1 MRVDSSRICCSTG
14 CGRKFSLPSSPD
26 CNVSRSENGIETRA
40 LISSRSR
47 RATPAHRQNLLR
59 DRRMAD
65 QSNLNRN
72 AAVPDKGR
80 PGDAD
85 IAIVG
90 MSCKLPGGI
99 ETPDQLWHVL
109 ATNQDVIGSFPRTR
123 RDWPAGAD
131 YPGIDRG
138 GFVDDAD
145 AFDAAFFRIS
155 PAEARITDPQQ
166 RMLLELAWACLEDAG
181 IVAAGLKGSNTGVFV
196 GASNCD
202 YSRLVQDA
210 GLEVEAY
217 HGVGSSLA
225 VLANRVSYFFGLSG
239 PSLVI
244 DTACS
249 SSLVALHSAIQSLRS
264 GECSSALVAGV
275 NLICHP
281 DLSIAY
287 HKAGMLAPDGRC
299 KVFDAKADGYVRSEG
314 AVMLLLK
321 PLSAALAERD
331 RIHAVIRGSAINHGG

>member
-1 MRVDSSRICCSTG
+1 VD
-14 CGRKFSLPSSPD
+14 
-26 CNVSRSENGIETRA
+26 
-40 LISSRSR
+40 
-47 RATPAHRQNLLR
+47 
-59 DRRMAD
+59 
-65 QSNLNRN
+65 
-72 AAVPDKGR
+72 
-80 PGDAD
+80 
-85 IAIVG
+85 
-90 MSCKLPGGI
+90 
-99 ETPDQLWHVL
+99 
-109 ATNQDVIGSFPRTR
+109 
-123 RDWPAGAD
+123 D
-131 YPGIDRG
+131 YPGIDQG
-138 GFVDDAD
+138 GFVNDVD

-155 PAEARITDPQQ
+155 AAEAQITDPQQ

-181 IVAAGLKGSNTGVFV
+181 ILPATLKGSNTGVFV

-202 YSRLVQDA
+202 YSRLIQES
-210 GLEVEAY
+210 GLEIEAH

-225 VLANRVSYFFGLSG
+225 ILANRISYFLDLSG

-249 SSLVALHSAIQSLRS
+249 SSLVAVHSAVQSLRS
-264 GECSSALVAGV
+264 GACGAALVGGV

-321 PLSAALAERD
+321 PLSDAVAEGD
-331 RIHAVIRGSAINHGG
+331 QIHAVMT